1 MAMRSR
7 LRRACGYL
15 LPPPASSQAALCAGH
30 CQSEGAPSPLRAR
43 QAMVLSTML
52 IAPLLQ
58 AAAVAKTHGCI
69 FTSACSVVSP
79 RPGEP
84 EKLRVH
90 TIFYNNG
97 RVGDLPGSWLLAAI
111 HDGVLDCGGN
121 GATRQSDSGRRT
133 LWIGG
138 PFSPL
143 RNVSSPEEAELLFLP
158 LESEFNDVGS
168 DQMLRGDAAVRLDPC
183 GGTSARHVLDALGQ
197 IDDKIQFVWDA
208 PPMARRTWLP
218 LSTVMSHVS
227 ARARVVLALSE
238 IPDVSTEVLEN
249 GLRFV
254 MGQGFGGGHSR
265 VLLMH
270 YRAGTTCAPPRACT
284 TSCMQHQCTTL
295 DYRCPFLLNHC
306 AGLIPTNGHGV
317 ARNPRFRGKQLFW
330 NNYWRE
336 LSWQAV
342 SQFKAEGRCNS
353 SLPPPDARPTTP
365 STFLLLGGD
374 AHHSRQYVVKAL
386 HREGLLEHALWSL
399 STPDECQ
406 DRWSIEGPKGPE
418 GEELPGRR
426 ENKLGWDEFCRLFPK
441 RLDLDLRGEHEASSK
456 DRTFAPQ
463 KFYERTR
470 FSVVFESSISGDHDN
485 YTPFLTEKIL
495 KPIFAGHP
503 FVIVCGARGLWD
515 VIRTF
520 GFRSFEPTIPIAALP
535 TLGPLQ
541 HELQSGKCGVN
552 PEHARAV
559 AKQLRRLVEVPSEAW
574 RDAEA
579 AASFNRHHF
588 GCGGFNERLLSIERE
603 VLVFAHGGQRAADS
617 QRLVSTD
624 VAAANPNPS
633 KLSAWR
639 SAFDAMD
646 APRFRAAAADTTD
659 HPSAPSSAIEGPAA
673 QRSKQPSLQSQ
684 LAKLRQQLE
693 LALQQVEELKLQL
706 RQPGGEME
714 EVDSARVE
722 GGMAAIESSLT
733 GGSGRRSAGGGS
745 GGVAGRGGDIRAALR
760 SAMRLGQRMGLCQ
773 GEWSATLLNASAL
786 LRRFCERG
794 QQRCVST
801 QAALRSYLPSVM
813 RPDGGLAIIL
823 REGSGG
829 SGFGI
834 ALQEKANVLL
844 AGVVTGRPVFI
855 APERDG
861 ERSSELSNEDGGSTR
876 HAFNAGGALLGPAL
890 DGSPSLLVP
899 SLPAHARGFWSFEE
913 CKAAMQR
920 NARLK
925 LPYACAEAGEGK
937 WEVQLNDDDVPEII
951 QNALGWW
958 ARFEHRVKPSPLRHF
973 FPHATPFTF
982 RSPSV
987 VGAMLPYFLRADPQP
1002 PPLNSSPPGGPAL
1015 ALSELAHLS
1024 GEFAGPGCLVRYL
1037 IGSAAPSVIRALG
1050 TTLLPCQQPGKVSC
1064 ALVGLH
1070 VRRGD
1075 SAMARECKT
1084 CVDQGDPDVR
1094 GSDRIETAR
1103 VAALI
1108 GLVNRSLA
1116 GWSAAFNRRVF
1127 VFMASDTEWAVK
1139 KAREIIG
1146 ESNVLVV
1153 KGQPIHS
1160 PQVSAKER
1168 KRASIKIAADF
1179 LGLALSDVVLAIGQS
1194 AFSGNAA
1201 AMSLAPSRAGDSSLA
1216 SELGSELLSR
1226 DQVEAV
1232 KQSLLLAIPGSCR
1245 GGGASRCPFT

>member
-1 MAMRSR
+1 
-7 LRRACGYL
+7 
-15 LPPPASSQAALCAGH
+15 
-30 CQSEGAPSPLRAR
+30 
-43 QAMVLSTML
+43 
-52 IAPLLQ
+52 
-58 AAAVAKTHGCI
+58 
-69 FTSACSVVSP
+69 
-79 RPGEP
+79 
-84 EKLRVH
+84 
-90 TIFYNNG
+90 
-97 RVGDLPGSWLLAAI
+97 
-111 HDGVLDCGGN
+111 
-121 GATRQSDSGRRT
+121 
-133 LWIGG
+133 
-138 PFSPL
+138 
-143 RNVSSPEEAELLFLP
+143 
-158 LESEFNDVGS
+158 
-168 DQMLRGDAAVRLDPC
+168 
-183 GGTSARHVLDALGQ
+183 
-197 IDDKIQFVWDA
+197 
-208 PPMARRTWLP
+208 
-218 LSTVMSHVS
+218 
-227 ARARVVLALSE
+227 
-238 IPDVSTEVLEN
+238 
-249 GLRFV
+249 
-254 MGQGFGGGHSR
+254 
-265 VLLMH
+265 
-270 YRAGTTCAPPRACT
+270 
-284 TSCMQHQCTTL
+284 MQHQCTTL
-295 DYRCPFLLNHC
+295 DSRCSFLLNYC
-306 AGLIPTNGHGV
+306 AGLIPTSGHGV

-374 AHHSRQYVVKAL
+374 AHYSRQYVMKAL

-406 DRWSIEGPKGPE
+406 NRWSIDGPK
-418 GEELPGRR
+418 GEELPVLR

-470 FSVVFESSISGDHDN
+470 FSVVFESTISGDHDN

-503 FVIVCGARGLWD
+503 FVILCGARGLWD

-541 HELQSGKCGVN
+541 HELQSGTCGVN
-552 PEHARAV
+552 PEHARAI
-559 AKQLRRLVEVPSEAW
+559 AKQLRRLVGVPSEVW

-646 APRFRAAAADTTD
+646 TDRSGAVSLDEFRLSAKARTARTRGRLVDDVFQQLLSGGGESSEVGRSQFMRAMTASWRRRTGFRAPRRLRTHPDARTPDVAPRFRAAAADTTD
-659 HPSAPSSAIEGPAA
+659 YPSAPSSAIEGPAA

-722 GGMAAIESSLT
+722 GRMAAIESSLT

-745 GGVAGRGGDIRAALR
+745 GGVAGRGGDIRAALS

-829 SGFGI
+829 SGFGT

-861 ERSSELSNEDGGSTR
+861 ERSSELSNEDGDRTR

-890 DGSPSLLVP
+890 DGSPSLLVS
-899 SLPAHARGFWSFEE
+899 SLPAHARGFGSFEE
-913 CKAAMQR
+913 CEGAMQR

-925 LPYACAEAGEGK
+925 LPYECAKAGEGK
-937 WEVQLNDDDVPEII
+937 WEVQLNDGDAAKIVQD
-951 QNALGWW
+951 ASGWW

-987 VGAMLPYFLRADPQP
+987 VGAMLPDFLRADPQP
-1002 PPLNSSPPGGPAL
+1002 PSLTSSPPGGPAL

-1037 IGSAAPSVIRALG
+1037 IGSAAPSVLRALG
-1050 TTLLPCQQPGKVSC
+1050 TTLLPCQQPGEVSC

-1094 GSDRIETAR
+1094 GSDRIETAQ
-1103 VAALI
+1103 VAASI

-1127 VFMASDTEWAVK
+1127 VFMASDTEWAVE
-1139 KAREIIG
+1139 KAREVIG

-1153 KGQPIHS
+1153 PGQPIHS
-1160 PQVSAKER
+1160 TQVSAKER

-1216 SELGSELLSR
+1216 PELGSELLSR
-1226 DQVEAV
+1226 DQVEGV
-1232 KQSLLLAIPGSCR
+1232 KQSLAR
-1245 GGGASRCPFT
+1245 NSR